1 MNNKCKNRL
10 LTNEAIV
17 VYTIIFLSVMIG
29 IINPA
34 FREFST
40 VITLSRA
47 MLITLIF
54 AVLEMVVI
62 ISGGIDVSFPAI
74 ACFSSY
80 ATLRMLLAF
89 GIDNILFFY
98 LVAGLIGILF
108 GLLNGFLVAKLEM
121 PALIATLGVSSI
133 ANGATLAFLGTR
145 EYSNIP
151 EHIDSLS
158 KSFLFS
164 FTNSS
169 GITFQMTSLILI
181 PIILL
186 VVTFVFLKFTITG
199 RGIYAIGGD
208 KNAARIAGFNVVR
221 IQYFIYMSA
230 GFLAAVGGVTY
241 TILMRQG
248 SPQNLM
254 GSEMMV
260 IAAVVVGGTRITGGH
275 GTVIGTLFG
284 VLLIA
289 LVQNNLIMVGVPT
302 HYQTFVVGLIIV
314 LGTGITSIRAKHI
327 ANSSKV

>member
-1 MNNKCKNRL
+1 MHNKIKTRL

-17 VYTIIFLSVMIG
+17 AYTIIVLSLLIG
-29 IINPA
+29 FINPA
-34 FREFST
+34 FLAFST
-40 VITLSRA
+40 IITLSRA

-54 AVLEMVVI
+54 AVLEMVII

-80 ATLRMLLAF
+80 ATLKLILHYQ
-89 GIDNILFFY
+89 IDNILFFY
-98 LVAGLIGILF
+98 VVAGIIGILF
-108 GLLNGFLVAKLEM
+108 GLLNAFLIAKLEL
-121 PALIATLGVSSI
+121 PALIATLGVSSV
-133 ANGATLAFLGTR
+133 ANGATLAFLGTN

-151 EHIDSLS
+151 QHIDSLS

-164 FTNSS
+164 CQNSK
-169 GITFQMTSLILI
+169 GITFQMTSLMLI
-181 PIILL
+181 PVVLL
-186 VVTFVFLKFTITG
+186 IAVFLILKFTTFG

-208 KNAARIAGFNVVR
+208 KNAARIAGFDIQK
-221 IQYFIYMSA
+221 IQYSIYMAA
-230 GFLAAVGGVTY
+230 GFLAAIGGVTY

-275 GTVIGTLFG
+275 GTVIGTLLG

-289 LVQNNLIMVGVPT
+289 LVQNNLIMVGVPV
-302 HYQTFVVGLIIV
+302 HFQTFVVGLIIV

>member
-1 MNNKCKNRL
+1 MNNKIKNRL

-17 VYTIIFLSVMIG
+17 VYTIILLSVMIG

-80 ATLRMLLAF
+80 ATLRMLLSL
-89 GIDNILFFY
+89 GIDNVYFFY
-98 LVAGLIGILF
+98 VVAGGIGILF
-108 GLLNGFLVAKLEM
+108 GMLNGFLVAKMKL

-151 EHIDSLS
+151 EQIDGLS

-164 FTNSS
+164 YTNTS

-186 VVTFVFLKFTITG
+186 ILTFVFLKFTVMG
-199 RGIYAIGGD
+199 RGVYAIGGD

-221 IQYFIYMSA
+221 IQYFIYMGA
-230 GFLAAVGGVTY
+230 GFLAAIGGVTY

-275 GTVIGTLFG
+275 GTVIGTLLG

-327 ANSSKV
+327 ANSAKV